1 MGKIGI
7 LTFHRSVNNGAVL
20 QAYSLSKRLMEEYPD
35 MDVEIIDFHMKKIEN
50 AYHYSFFHYVK
61 DSNPFRA
68 LKKFAKIILNPGTIY
83 RLNRRTKIFESVRT
97 KLPLSKFS
105 TVEDSSKELFEYIN
119 VTYDVLIVG
128 SDAVWNYVSRG
139 FPNAYFPDESV
150 KCPKLSYAASCYGME
165 FIDYSKNDKD
175 RIKTILDNFSF
186 IGVRDTATEDFVKWS
201 GCVRIPH
208 HTCDPTAFLNID
220 DLPIDINSLIKKLCK
235 RGFNFDRPAI
245 GMMGNEKMCS
255 MIRKIFQKKYQI
267 VALYEY
273 VGNADVNL
281 YDLTP
286 YEWAYVFRY
295 FKLTFTTYFHGT
307 MLSLRHGVPVIC
319 IALRTEFAKKHD
331 PKTLDLLKHLGLSE
345 WYFSTDFKQEN
356 FETIKS
362 TAEKLI
368 NERKHDELIKKI
380 NNEAESFYCFKKRL
394 DEIIYK
400 KAAKEKQND

>member
-35 MDVEIIDFHMKKIEN
+35 MDIEIIDFHMKKIEN
-50 AYHYSFFHYVK
+50 AYHYSFFHHVK
-61 DSNPFRA
+61 DSNPYRA
-68 LKKFAKIILNPGTIY
+68 LKKFVKIILNPGTIY

-97 KLPLSKFS
+97 ILPLSKFS
-105 TVEDSSKELFEYIN
+105 IVEDSSKEVFEYIN
-119 VTYDVLIVG
+119 STYDILVVG

-165 FIDYSKNDKD
+165 FIDYSKNDKA
-175 RIKTILDNFSF
+175 RIKAILDDFSF
-186 IGVRDTATEDFVKWS
+186 IGVRDTATEDFVKWCGS
-201 GCVRIPH
+201 VTMPY

-220 DLPIDINSLIKKLCK
+220 NLPIDIDSLVKKLRK
-235 RGFNFDRPAI
+235 RGFDFDRPAI
-245 GMMGNEKMCS
+245 GMMGNEKMCA
-255 MIRKIFQKKYQI
+255 MIRRIFQKKYQI

-273 VGNADVNL
+273 VKNADVNL

-331 PKTLDLLKHLGLSE
+331 PKTLDLLKRLGLSE

-356 FETIKS
+356 FQRIKS
-362 TAEKLI
+362 AAEQLI
-368 NERKHDELIKKI
+368 NEEKHDEIIKKM

-400 KAAKEKQND
+400 KAKEKQNG